1 MSSHHHAARAGVLSA
16 AFAYVL
22 WGLFPLY
29 FKQLSEIAPLDVLV
43 HRIVWSL
50 AFLLVVLAAR
60 RQWAWLREVLR
71 QPKVLGAF
79 AISALLLSA
88 NWLTYIWA
96 VTHDHVIDASL
107 GYFITPLVNVLLGYT
122 VLHERLRTIQWTAV
136 ALAAAGVLWLAWQ
149 GGQLPWI
156 ALVLACTFGG
166 YGLMRKT
173 AALGALEGLAL
184 ETMLLAPAAFALLAW
199 SAWRG
204 TSSFPSSNDLVN
216 GLLVGIGPVTAIPL
230 LLFAAGARRIRLATL
245 GLLQY
250 LAPSIQFML
259 GVWLFHEAFSPG
271 RLLGFSLIWLALLI
285 YSVEGAVGSTAPRP
299 SPVLEPD

>member
-1 MSSHHHAARAGVLSA
+1 MHTGVLSA
-16 AFAYVL
+16 ALAYIL

-29 FKQLSEIAPLDVLV
+29 FRQLADITPLDVLA

-50 AFLLVVLAAR
+50 VFLLIVLAVR
-60 RQWAWLREVLR
+60 RQWAWLGAVVRQRQVVL
-71 QPKVLGAF
+71 AF
-79 AISALLLSA
+79 AASALLLSA

-96 VTHDHVIDASL
+96 VTHGHVIDASL

-122 VLHERLRTIQWTAV
+122 VLHERLRAPQWTAV
-136 ALAAAGVLWLAWQ
+136 ALAAAGVLWLAVH

-184 ETMLLAPAAFALLAW
+184 ETMLLALPAFAVLGW
-199 SAWRG
+199 SVVQG
-204 TSSFPSSNDLVN
+204 TNSFPSERPLTNE
-216 GLLVGIGPVTAIPL
+216 LLIGIGPVTAIPL
-230 LLFAAGARRIRLATL
+230 LLFAAGARRIRLSTL

-259 GVWLFHEAFSPG
+259 GVWLFHEAFSPE
-271 RLLGFSLIWLALLI
+271 RLVGFCLIWLALLI
-285 YSVEGAVGSTAPRP
+285 YSVEGWWQSGAPKAA
-299 SPVLEPD
+299 VLEPD

>member
-1 MSSHHHAARAGVLSA
+1 MSGATQRSVRGGVLSA
-16 AFAYVL
+16 ALAYVL

-29 FKQLSEIAPLDVLV
+29 FKQLASISPLDVLV
-43 HRIVWSL
+43 HRVVWSL
-50 AFLLVVLAAR
+50 AFLLGVLAVR
-60 RQWAWLREVLR
+60 RQWTWLRDVLR

-79 AISALLLSA
+79 AVSALLLSA

-122 VLHERLRTIQWTAV
+122 VLHERLRAMQWTAV
-136 ALAAAGVLWLAWQ
+136 ALAAAGVLWLALH

-199 SAWRG
+199 AASQG
-204 TSSFPSSNDLVN
+204 TSSFPASSALVN
-216 GLLVGIGPVTAIPL
+216 TLLVGIGPVTAIPL
-230 LLFAAGARRIRLATL
+230 LLFATGARRIRLATL

-250 LAPSIQFML
+250 LAPSIQFVL
-259 GVWLFHEAFSPG
+259 GVWLFHEAFTSA
-271 RLLGFSLIWLALLI
+271 RLVGFCLIWAALVTYSAEGWLA
-285 YSVEGAVGSTAPRP
+285 SSPRP
-299 SPVLEPD
+299 APVLEPD